1 MTNERRTACEIEF
14 TRYHGTQNQGPWV
27 MRHKW
32 ENLMCMH
39 IPVDPKALSIYVPD
53 PLDLDLYDGYAWLSI
68 FTFNVRHMGL
78 GNLPKFPYFHQFL
91 ELNVR
96 TCVKYNNVP
105 GVYFFSLD
113 AAKFLPVSGGRL
125 LTLPYFKARM
135 KSIKKA
141 GWTHFSSRRQPGN
154 TPYLQ
159 ARYKAI
165 SEPGIPSPG
174 SLDHWLFERYYL
186 YNTTGGT
193 VFNIGIH
200 HMPWRPAK
208 ASVVY
213 DRHALSTLLP
223 GELRGTQCAPIM
235 SIHWTLSYGR

>member
-1 MTNERRTACEIEF
+1 MKLNLQDITAYRTE
-14 TRYHGTQNQGPWV
+14 GPWV

-39 IPVDPKALSIYVPD
+39 IPVDSKALSIYVPD
-53 PLDLDLYDGYAWLSI
+53 PLDLDLYDSYAWLSI
-68 FTFNVRHMGL
+68 FTFNVRNMGM

-96 TCVKYNNVP
+96 TYVKYNNVP

-154 TPYLQ
+154 TPI
-159 ARYKAI
+159 YK
-165 SEPGIPSPG
+165 
-174 SLDHWLFERYYL
+174 LDTKQFPNLGF
-186 YNTTGGT
+186 
-193 VFNIGIH
+193 
-200 HMPWRPAK
+200 PRPALLITGFLNDTTYITQQ
-208 ASVVY
+208 AEPCSTSAFIICLG
-213 DRHALSTLLP
+213 DRRRLP
-223 GELRGTQCAPIM
+223 SSMTDMPSAPFCLE
-235 SIHWTLSYGR
+235 S